1 MKNERKMKTPETST
15 CSKLSK
21 LQKTSL
27 IFKTSNLSNRKLQNN
42 ALKRVLVQPLCIAV
56 TVDRHQNIMSSVALK
71 RGVEE
76 PWTIERLSTR
86 LVIARSR
93 SRATR
98 SQRSL
103 HSEVEVATGDAVKG
117 DKPSKGHIEGH
128 SNATAGNH
136 QNDQIPH

>member
-93 SRATR
+93 SERHEPAIM
-98 SQRSL
+98 